1 MRVASASLA
10 AQLLIGHVHRAL
22 CVLNAVCR
30 HAPCGHSN
38 AAVQAVLLEHHSPD
52 VSIGHARA
60 VFAEPEERDI
70 REMVVGVG
78 RRAIVQAVRP
88 NPVAAAH
95 ARHRGLGRLACASGQ
110 GVVVRWVVL
119 VVFDYAPV
127 WRLEHDH
134 IHPAAIPH
142 FHQAQLLADGVVPAV
157 LCHGPAARSI
167 PATRLQSSRCATVKQ
182 AMPVLAPPARTVAPA
197 LGNQLLVLRERL
209 GKTRRVQPARAAQV
223 AGIAQVIACGK
234 VPGNLVA
241 MNGGAAVGVLEGIA
255 LARHFHPANAHA
267 GLRTECARAS
277 DVGF

>member
-10 AQLLIGHVHRAL
+10 AQLLIGHFHRAL

-52 VSIGHARA
+52 VAIGNARA
-60 VFAEPEERDI
+60 VLAEPEERDI
-70 REMVVGVG
+70 RELVVGVG

-88 NPVAAAH
+88 NPVTAAH
-95 ARHRGLGRLACASGQ
+95 ARHRGLGGLACAGGQ
-110 GVVVRWVVL
+110 GVVVGRVVL
-119 VVFDYAPV
+119 VVFDHAPV

-142 FHQAQLLADGVVPAV
+142 FHKAQLLADGVVPAV

-167 PATRLQSSRCATVKQ
+167 PATRLQPSGCATVHQ
-182 AMPVLAPPARTVAPA
+182 AMAVLAPPARTIAPA
-197 LGNQLLVLRERL
+197 LGNQLFVLRERL
-209 GKTRRVQPARAAQV
+209 GEPRRVQPARAAQV
-223 AGIAQVIACGK
+223 AGIAKVIACCK
-234 VPGNLVA
+234 VPGNLIA
-241 MNGGAAVGVLEGIA
+241 MNGGASVGVLEGIA
-255 LARHFHPANAHA
+255 LARHFHPANAHSS
-267 GLRTECARAS
+267 LRAECARAS

>member
-10 AQLLIGHVHRAL
+10 AQLRIGHVHRAPG
-22 CVLNAVCR
+22 VLDSVCR

-52 VSIGHARA
+52 VAIGHARA
-60 VFAEPEERDI
+60 VLAEPEERDI
-70 REMVVGVG
+70 REMVVCVG

-95 ARHRGLGRLACASGQ
+95 ARYRRLCGLACASGQ

-142 FHQAQLLADGVVPAV
+142 LHQAQLLADGVVPAV

-167 PATRLQSSRCATVKQ
+167 PATRLQPSRCATVHQ
-182 AMPVLAPPARTVAPA
+182 AMAVLAPPARTIAPA
-197 LGNQLLVLRERL
+197 LGNQLFVLRERL
-209 GKTRRVQPARAAQV
+209 GKPRRVQPAGAAQV

-241 MNGGAAVGVLEGIA
+241 MNGGAAVGVLEWIA
-255 LARHFHPANAHA
+255 LARHLYPANAYA
-267 GLRTECARAS
+267 SLRTECACAS